1 MLEDFGF
8 AVVLL
13 VVSAWIASWAILAT
27 ILASFRRAPTNVGA
41 LLGVALGP
49 LGLIAVFALP
59 RGDEI
64 GSDSATARSTE
75 PRLEPDRLDHRSDG
89 LDPFA

>member
-1 MLEDFGF
+1 MLEDLGF

-13 VVSAWIASWAILAT
+13 VVLVWIASWAILAT
-27 ILASFRRAPTNVGA
+27 ILAGFRRVPANTGV

-59 RGDEI
+59 RSDETR
-64 GSDSATARSTE
+64 SDSATVKSTE
-75 PRLEPDRLDHRSDG
+75 PRLEPDRPDRPSDG